1 MSGDRWRQ
9 TGPSPRRRQLAP
21 GSAASGP
28 SSTQPDEWAHDCGAA
43 RPDAHQRRAAR
54 RMTRVNY
61 VGGRSE
67 LRAQRELCARI
78 DATFYNQTREG
89 SLRGSCSLGGQNSHS
104 RLSTR
109 EQASQRPSAP
119 AAILGRQSVERHEL
133 LSEREHRGVRE
144 QRRGDAFE
152 RAAAAC
158 RRGLP
163 PRPAAANTTAMQV
176 AAYSGPGEQGQ
187 LLHRPARVPRRSR
200 RRWRDQDEARA
211 GNRSTMSASS
221 FCATTCAALL
231 VVLSRLSGQLCPTG
245 FHVRWRAPPVPCCRC
260 RSRQAS

>member
-1 MSGDRWRQ
+1 MSGERWRQ

-21 GSAASGP
+21 GSATSGP

-43 RPDAHQRRAAR
+43 RPGAHQRRAAR

-119 AAILGRQSVERHEL
+119 AAQSSVANQ
-133 LSEREHRGVRE
+133 SRGTSSFPNASTAVCASSAGE
-144 QRRGDAFE
+144 MPLNA
-152 RAAAAC
+152 
-158 RRGLP
+158 P
-163 PRPAAANTTAMQV
+163 PRPAAAA
-176 AAYSGPGEQGQ
+176 G
-187 LLHRPARVPRRSR
+187 RREHDSDASR
-200 RRWRDQDEARA
+200 RVFRARRA
-211 GNRSTMSASS
+211 GSA
-221 FCATTCAALL
+221 
-231 VVLSRLSGQLCPTG
+231 
-245 FHVRWRAPPVPCCRC
+245 AP
-260 RSRQAS
+260 